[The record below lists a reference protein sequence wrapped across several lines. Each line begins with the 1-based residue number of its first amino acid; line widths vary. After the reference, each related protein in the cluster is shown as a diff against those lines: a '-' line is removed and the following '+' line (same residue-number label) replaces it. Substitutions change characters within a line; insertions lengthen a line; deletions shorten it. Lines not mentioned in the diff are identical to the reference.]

1 MTYSVEFT
9 RQAEEDR
16 HCGGKKMKL
25 NHGVK
30 VPNTAGLKKPGYGG
44 LRVRNVFGTGEKI
57 YSNPVSFFPIAEG
70 EVRNTGQ
77 TIVNVTIEAVKP
89 IVGDYSPLPQT
100 ITINNLSPGVS
111 VPIQLITGF
120 TYKATANTTVT
131 KDIYLLTPNAVD
143 FIFEVQ

>member
-1 MTYSVEFT
+1 
-9 RQAEEDR
+9 
-16 HCGGKKMKL
+16 MKL

-44 LRVRNVFGTGEKI
+44 LRIRNVLDTGEKI

-89 IVGDYSPLPQT
+89 IVGDYSPLPPT
-100 ITINNLSPGVS
+100 ITINNLSPG
-111 VPIQLITGF
+111 QLMGSD
-120 TYKATANTTVT
+120 T
-131 KDIYLLTPNAVD
+131 KIDISR
-143 FIFEVQ
+143 